1 LGTKWKTKSKV
12 DPIYRDKVLAAR
24 KMSVGE
30 RIASGIELF
39 EGAVGMMR
47 DRLCGQFPELS
58 PNKVEELLVK
68 RLKRLRQIQEHG
80 LFHTTKP

>member
-1 LGTKWKTKSKV
+1 MEDQIKGLI

-24 KMSVGE
+24 KMSVGD

-47 DRLCGQFPELS
+47 DGLCGQFPELS
-58 PNKVEELLVK
+58 PSEVEELLVK

-80 LFHTTKP
+80 LFQTTKP